1 MASIDL
7 VATLDP
13 VSIEGRKVIINAF
26 QILERAATV
35 PLSEDEKAAVD
46 AAKESLLQ
54 VDVSVK
60 IAS

>member
-1 MASIDL
+1 MNSIAL

-26 QILERAATV
+26 QILERAACAS
-35 PLSEDEKAAVD
+35 LDEDEKAAVD
-46 AAKESLLQ
+46 AAKELLLQ

-60 IAS
+60 LAS